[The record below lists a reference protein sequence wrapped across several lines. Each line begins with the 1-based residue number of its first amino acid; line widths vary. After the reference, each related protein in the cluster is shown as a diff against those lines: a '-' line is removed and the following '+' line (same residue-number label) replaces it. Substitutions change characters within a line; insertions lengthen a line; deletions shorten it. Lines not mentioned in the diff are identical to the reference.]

1 MLSTVEIIEL
11 EKKLFTYRMKQR
23 LNYTIFIALFLL
35 IMGIVVYFFY
45 NQTLKDIS
53 KKEEIIVKIENN
65 VSIAKIEVK
74 TLEINTSKEEPVQ
87 KLEVLIPNKSELLFL
102 QTPMIKTNNND
113 KKNYTYQVA
122 KESSY
127 AHPVMDEEI
136 ESKVLAKKME
146 RKPEE
151 VFYRNIEDEIQ
162 TTMLAPPPLPKEEE
176 KQKSKIT
183 IETKDVNSIQYLKEK
198 FEKTHNIIFALMLA
212 EEYYLTKNYNES
224 NKWSLIANSIDPE
237 NEKSWI
243 WFAKSKLKLG
253 HKEDAIVA
261 LKAFLKNNK
270 SKTIEGLLHQISI
283 GEISD

>member
-11 EKKLFTYRMKQR
+11 EKKLFKYRMKQKI
-23 LNYTIFIALFLL
+23 NYTIFITLFLL
-35 IMGIVVYFFY
+35 IMGIIGYFFY
-45 NQTLKDIS
+45 NQPLKDAP
-53 KKEEIIVKIENN
+53 KKEEMIVKIEDNIS
-65 VSIAKIEVK
+65 VPKTEVA
-74 TLEINTSKEEPVQ
+74 TLEINISKEESAQ
-87 KLEVLIPNKSELLFL
+87 KSEVLLPNKNEQLFL
-102 QTPMIKTNNND
+102 QTPTIKRNSND
-113 KKNYTYQVA
+113 KKTSTPQVSKENIYT
-122 KESSY
+122 
-127 AHPVMDEEI
+127 HPLMDEEI
-136 ESKVLAKKME
+136 ESKVLAKRMD

-151 VFYRNIEDEIQ
+151 IFYRNIEDEIQ

-183 IETKDVNSIQYLKEK
+183 IETKEVNSIQYLKEK
-198 FEKTHNIIFALMLA
+198 FEKTHNIIFALMLS

-253 HKEDAIVA
+253 HKEDAIMA

-270 SKTIEGLLHQISI
+270 SKSIEGLLHQINI